1 MVACLGE
8 GPSVAPTPKGNKLLE
23 PTPAL
28 VPLEGNYEGVS
39 SRTGFAVAA
48 PGADVTVL

>member
-1 MVACLGE
+1 MCGFAHGIMR
-8 GPSVAPTPKGNKLLE
+8 
-23 PTPAL
+23 
-28 VPLEGNYEGVS
+28 GVS